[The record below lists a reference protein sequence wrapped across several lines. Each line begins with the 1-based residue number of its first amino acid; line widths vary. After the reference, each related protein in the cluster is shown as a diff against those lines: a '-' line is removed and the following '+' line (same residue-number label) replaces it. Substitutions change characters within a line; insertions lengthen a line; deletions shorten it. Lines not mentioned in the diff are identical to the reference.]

1 MIANMITG
9 LGLIIAVWF
18 NILLFTGPQ
27 NPLFMLIVALAIG
40 LTDFLDGYIARVL
53 SIVSDLGKTLDRLRD
68 KVFILPFLGKEML
81 ALRGSEE
88 FIESAVVG
96 TISIILAAE
105 AGIIIL
111 WIKGVLMKGD
121 VGSHIS
127 GKIKT
132 TLCTLA
138 VLLML
143 SHDFYIKN
151 FGGAAAS
158 FIFEFAILAV
168 LFLGA
173 VFAIWS
179 FFNYIKRYSEYGG

>member
-9 LGLIIAVWF
+9 FGLALAIWF
-18 NILLFTGPQ
+18 NLLLFTGPQ
-27 NPLFMLIVALAIG
+27 NPLFMLAVALAIG
-40 LTDFLDGYIARVL
+40 LTDLFDGFVARTM
-53 SIVSDLGKTLDRLRD
+53 SMESDLGKSLDRLRD
-68 KVFILPFLGKEML
+68 KVFILPFFAKEML

-88 FIESAVVG
+88 WIESATG
-96 TISIILAAE
+96 STISIILAAE

-151 FGGAAAS
+151 FGSDEAIY
-158 FIFEFAILAV
+158 FVFKFAILAV

-179 FFNYIKRYSEYGG
+179 FFN

>member
-9 LGLIIAVWF
+9 LGLVLAVWF

-27 NPLFMLIVALAIG
+27 NPLFMLAVALAIG
-40 LTDFLDGYIARVL
+40 LTDLFDGFTARRM
-53 SIVSDLGKTLDRLRD
+53 SIVSELGKSLDRLRD
-68 KVFILPFLGKEML
+68 KAFILPFFAKEML

-88 FIESAVVG
+88 LIKSAAG
-96 TISIILAAE
+96 SAIGIILAAE

-111 WIKGVLMKGD
+111 WIRGFLIKGD

-132 TLCTLA
+132 ALCTLA
-138 VLLML
+138 VFFML
-143 SHDFYIKN
+143 SHNFYIKN
-151 FGGAAAS
+151 FGGAAVS
-158 FIFEFAILAV
+158 FVFKFVILAV

-173 VFAIWS
+173 LFAIWS
-179 FFNYIKRYSEYGG
+179 FFNYIKRYSQ